1 MHTVSCII
9 PVRNGA
15 DTIER
20 AVKSAFEAG
29 CINAYAFNDGSN
41 DSTGQILKKIF
52 NDLLRHD
59 ILQFISYSNSGEY
72 RCGVNYARNTLVEEV
87 GGGLII
93 PLDADDELLDIT
105 PFIEAYQPDTW
116 VYGDY
121 IECDGKYETYIK
133 GAPAGSLARK
143 NITGVTFLYSVESW
157 YKAGGY
163 DPDFA
168 YAEDYAFQCALV
180 NAGVRPV
187 YVPKPLYR
195 RHLRP
200 EGNERTVLAGHYW
213 NFYAQMARAKY
224 PAVFINQ

>member
-1 MHTVSCII
+1 MDDVSCII

-15 DTIER
+15 TTIER
-20 AVKSAFEAG
+20 AIESAFNAG
-29 CINAYAFNDGSN
+29 CLNCYAYDDGSS
-41 DSTGQILKKIF
+41 DSTES
-52 NDLLRHD
+52 
-59 ILQFISYSNSGEY
+59 ILQRLFHKYLDQDVWQFIPYHGSPEY
-72 RCGVNYARNTLVEEV
+72 RSGVNHARNTLVEEV
-87 GGGLII
+87 SGGLII
-93 PLDADDELLDIT
+93 PLDADDELLDIS
-105 PFIEAYQPDTW
+105 PFIEAYEPDTW